1 MKPKSIP
8 NRPPMIK
15 FFKNCLS
22 TSLQIKGVRKI
33 AIARLCKLLNCNAS
47 LLLNITKNVR
57 KKHKKLLFRL
67 LKMSQC
73 SCIIRPQS
81 KSWVSF
87 CVIVKFFGSKGI
99 LILGKLKILQN
110 KQYLLLVA
118 LLS

>member
-47 LLLNITKNVR
+47 LLLKITKNIGPAITPYPTPIADC
-57 KKHKKLLFRL
+57 KKEAQKT
-67 LKMSQC
+67 
-73 SCIIRPQS
+73 IIPIIKNVSMLIYYKPS
-81 KSWVSF
+81 K
-87 CVIVKFFGSKGI
+87 
-99 LILGKLKILQN
+99 
-110 KQYLLLVA
+110 
-118 LLS
+118 